1 MTLPAFARE
10 CEWCHHHFDD
20 HVAHWWHVDR
30 DNLAAWMTASRA
42 RAMAGRSAIVEAVE
56 EMGVDEDAWRGV
68 GGRYYRGTVDPDAMP
83 VFTGWADAG
92 LSWCAG
98 PICEAAT
105 AQGNATTERDARIAV
120 QRAHFAHAL
129 SVCGSRTEAGR

>member
-56 EMGVDEDAWRGV
+56 GMVVDERAWRWHE
-68 GGRYYRGTVDPDAMP
+68 VDSMSFEPDGDPVDAFAYHDGPWSYEDPFGPDEASGQSTNIRTAM
-83 VFTGWADAG
+83 
-92 LSWCAG
+92 L
-98 PICEAAT
+98 
-105 AQGNATTERDARIAV
+105 AV
-120 QRAHFAHAL
+120 QRAHAAHAL
-129 SVCGSRTEAGR
+129 SVCGSATSGGR